1 MSFREELKKAVGPGK
16 PNEEQD
22 VRLVQRL
29 LDRQSARTGI
39 IVPQN
44 GSFDR
49 QTFTAITTFQRRIM
63 HMPFADGIVE
73 PRSATF
79 QQLAMTTGQRLMAGA
94 AGGLRLPYRTG
105 DAKLA
110 EDDYKSAADELCC
123 EVRAI
128 KAVTAVEAPRGAYDE
143 FGRPTI
149 LFERHLF
156 HRFTAGRH
164 DRFAPDISNANR
176 GGYGKYAAQYDR
188 LQRAY
193 QLDATA
199 ALRAASW
206 GAFQILGDNYA
217 QAGFGTVDL
226 FVTAMCQ
233 SIQQQLR
240 AFVAFIK
247 FNATLTQAIQN
258 RNWATFARIYN
269 GPAYKDNRYDT
280 NLQGAYDAA
289 TP

>member
-1 MSFREELKKAVGPGK
+1 
-16 PNEEQD
+16 
-22 VRLVQRL
+22 
-29 LDRQSARTGI
+29 
-39 IVPQN
+39 
-44 GSFDR
+44 
-49 QTFTAITTFQRRIM
+49 
-63 HMPFADGIVE
+63 
-73 PRSATF
+73 
-79 QQLAMTTGQRLMAGA
+79 MAGA

-110 EDDYKSAADELCC
+110 DDDYKAAADDLCC

-128 KAVTAVEAPRGAYDE
+128 KAVTSVEAPRGAYDE

-176 GGYGKYAAQYDR
+176 GGYGKYAAQYDK

-247 FNATLTQAIQN
+247 FSATLTQAIQN
-258 RNWATFARIYN
+258 RNWATFARVYN